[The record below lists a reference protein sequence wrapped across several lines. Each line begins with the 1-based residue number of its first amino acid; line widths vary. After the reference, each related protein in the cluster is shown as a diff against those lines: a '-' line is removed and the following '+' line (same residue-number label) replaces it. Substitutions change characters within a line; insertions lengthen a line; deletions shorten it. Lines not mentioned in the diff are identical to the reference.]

1 MHSLSQTLL
10 RQKYAHFKIDES
22 VQDPL
27 AKALLAWLY
36 IWPKSRGSGRGH
48 FSGGVLKDAHDNE
61 KQHGQDTVVEATS
74 AEASLRKPSN
84 NG

>member
-22 VQDPL
+22 VQGPL

-48 FSGGVLKDAHDNE
+48 FSGGVLKEAF
-61 KQHGQDTVVEATS
+61 KQRSATGT
-74 AEASLRKPSN
+74 LPDLT
-84 NG
+84 

>member
-22 VQDPL
+22 VYVCYTGGRQDPL

-36 IWPKSRGSGRGH
+36 IWPKSRGG
-48 FSGGVLKDAHDNE
+48 
-61 KQHGQDTVVEATS
+61 VVEAT
-74 AEASLRKPSN
+74 
-84 NG
+84 